1 MREHST
7 YLTSVDWSAD
17 SKYIRST
24 DGAQEL
30 LYFNIPE
37 FKQDKFGKSNT
48 VDTVWATNTAK
59 FGWHVQVSTT
69 LTKTTHTSTQFVE
82 TRLETS
88 SSPETTTSTCA

>member
-59 FGWHVQVSTT
+59 FGWHVQGIHHSDEDY
-69 LTKTTHTSTQFVE
+69 THINAV
-82 TRLETS
+82 
-88 SSPETTTSTCA
+88 CGD